1 MWIKVVLI
9 IAIALIALV
18 AMRTPQGARHLAV
31 RRIAMLAFV
40 LFAVTSVIVP
50 DVWNT
55 LANAL
60 GVGRGTDLLLYL
72 LVLVFLGYTA
82 SSYLRF
88 RGLET
93 QITQLAR
100 RIALDEAGIDP
111 LTVPTPEGTES
122 SQVAARRLPA

>member
-9 IAIALIALV
+9 VAILLIALV
-18 AMRTPQGARHLAV
+18 AMRAPQGARHLAL

-40 LFAVTSVIVP
+40 LFAMASVVVP
-50 DVWNT
+50 DVWNAI
-55 LANAL
+55 ANAL
-60 GVGRGTDLLLYL
+60 GVGRGTDLLLYV
-72 LVLVFLGYTA
+72 LVLVFLGYMA

-111 LTVPTPEGTES
+111 LTVPAPEGTEPS
-122 SQVAARRLPA
+122 TVAARRLPA

>member
-9 IAIALIALV
+9 VAILLIALV
-18 AMRTPQGARHLAV
+18 AMRAPQGARHLAL

-40 LFAVTSVIVP
+40 LFAMASVVVP
-50 DVWNT
+50 DVWNAI
-55 LANAL
+55 ANVL
-60 GVGRGTDLLLYL
+60 GVGRGTDLLLYV
-72 LVLVFLGYTA
+72 LVLVFLGYMA

-111 LTVPTPEGTES
+111 LTVPAPEGSEQS
-122 SQVAARRLPA
+122 AVAARRLPA